1 MADSKKVFKIE
12 SNRVYNVDC
21 IAGMKKLKGK
31 SVDLILTD
39 IPYTVVNRRSNG
51 LRVLNKESADIGNF
65 DLKKFLRECTRVVKG
80 SVYIFCSTEQV
91 SLIREFLVMAGMST
105 RLIIWEKTNPSP
117 MNGEYIWLSGIELCV
132 YGKFKGAVFNEK
144 CKNSVLRFPNGR
156 SKFHPTEKPV
166 NLFKYLVEVSSNA
179 GDLVLD
185 PCIGSGTTAVACL
198 EKNRKFIGFELNK
211 KYYKYCNSRI
221 HEWKRKHSI
230 REFIKNKE

>member
-1 MADSKKVFKIE
+1 LADSKKISQIE
-12 SNRVYNVDC
+12 QNRIYNVDC
-21 IAGMKKLKGK
+21 ITGMKKLKEK

-39 IPYTVVNRRSNG
+39 IPYTVVNRKSNG
-51 LRVLNKESADIGNF
+51 LRVLNKKYADIGNF
-65 DLKKFLRECTRVVKG
+65 DLKKFLRECVRIVKG
-80 SVYIFCSTEQV
+80 SIYIFCSTEQV
-91 SLIREFLVMAGMST
+91 SLVREFLVNAGMST

-144 CKNSVLRFPNGR
+144 CKNSVFRFPNGR

-166 NLFKYLVEVSSNA
+166 NLFKYLVEVSSNV

-198 EKNRKFIGFELNK
+198 EKSRNFIGFELNK
-211 KYYKYCNSRI
+211 KYYTYCKNRI
-221 HEWKRKHSI
+221 HEWRSKHSI
-230 REFIKNKE
+230 RELSKMKG